1 MVIRIVCFCKL
12 MSVNLYWNLY
22 YVYCTFKIDIIYFH
36 DELVDNT
43 YVITF

>member
-1 MVIRIVCFCKL
+1 MVIRIVCISKL
-12 MSVNLYWNLY
+12 MSVNLY

-36 DELVDNT
+36 DELYDNT